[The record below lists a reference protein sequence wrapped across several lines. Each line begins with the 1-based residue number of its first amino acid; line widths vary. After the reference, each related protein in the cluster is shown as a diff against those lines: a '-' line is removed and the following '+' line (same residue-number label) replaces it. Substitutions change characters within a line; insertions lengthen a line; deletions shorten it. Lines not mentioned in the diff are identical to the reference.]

1 MIDELR
7 DARFSELADVEEAR
21 RVDLEGDEW
30 LRRREPRH
38 EVLTI
43 LKGLH
48 TKIALQHRGTV
59 DGALRRLNEVLEK
72 GQVTGAL
79 VVSRTLEAETAL
91 LPKIGPKISELR
103 LLSTRQVSI
112 RNA

>member
-7 DARFSELADVEEAR
+7 DARFSELADVEEAQR
-21 RVDLEGDEW
+21 IDLDGGER
-30 LRRREPRH
+30 LRRRPPRH

-48 TKIALQHRGTV
+48 TKIALQHKGTV
-59 DGALRRLNEVLEK
+59 NCALRRLNEVLEK

-79 VVSRTLEAETAL
+79 IVSRTVEAETAL
-91 LPKIGPKISELR
+91 LPKVGPKISELR